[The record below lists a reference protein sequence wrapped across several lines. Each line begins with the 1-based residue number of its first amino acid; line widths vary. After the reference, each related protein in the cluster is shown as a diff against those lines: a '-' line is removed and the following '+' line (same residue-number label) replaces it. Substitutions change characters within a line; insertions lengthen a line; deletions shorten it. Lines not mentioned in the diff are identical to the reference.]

1 MPFLGTLVN
10 VGAVIAGA
18 LIGVL
23 FGKRIKGDVRDALMK
38 VLGLSVMFIGVS
50 GAMSRL
56 LKAGP
61 DGALSTDRTM
71 MMIVSLVLG
80 TVIGELINIEKWLE
94 RFGVWLKKT
103 IHAEKDEGFVA
114 AFVNTSLVICVGAMA
129 VVGAIEDG
137 LSADHTTLFAKA
149 VLDFVIVIIMSST
162 MGVGCLFAFIPILLL
177 QGSIT
182 ALAKVCEP
190 ILHIGT
196 AISDLSL
203 VGAVM
208 IFCIGV
214 NLSFGKKFR
223 AGNMLPA
230 LVIAVI
236 WAVVEHYL

>member
-1 MPFLGTLVN
+1 MDILGKT
-10 VGAVIAGA
+10 AVTSYNKIT
-18 LIGVL
+18 
-23 FGKRIKGDVRDALMK
+23 
-38 VLGLSVMFIGVS
+38 
-50 GAMSRL
+50 RL
-56 LKAGP
+56 RFVW
-61 DGALSTDRTM
+61 TIT
-71 MMIVSLVLG
+71 G
-80 TVIGELINIEKWLE
+80 TNIN
-94 RFGVWLKKT
+94 F
-103 IHAEKDEGFVA
+103 
-114 AFVNTSLVICVGAMA
+114 
-129 VVGAIEDG
+129 
-137 LSADHTTLFAKA
+137 
-149 VLDFVIVIIMSST
+149 IIMSST
-162 MGVGCLFAFIPILLL
+162 MGIGCLFAFIPILLL

>member
-23 FGKRIKGDVRDALMK
+23 LGNRIKEELRGALMK
-38 VLGLSVMFIGVS
+38 VLGLSVMFIGVA
-50 GAMSRL
+50 GALSRL
-56 LKAGP
+56 LTVGP
-61 DGALSTDRTM
+61 DGTLGTAGSM

-80 TVIGELINIEKWLE
+80 TLIGELIDIEKWLE
-94 RFGVWLKKT
+94 RFGVWLRKKV
-103 IHAEKDEGFVA
+103 HAEKDEGFVA

-137 LSADHTTLFAKA
+137 LSGDHTTLFAKA
-149 VLDFVIVIIMSST
+149 LLDFVIVIIMSST
-162 MGVGCLFAFIPILLL
+162 MGLGCLFAFVPILLL

-182 ALAKVCEP
+182 GLAKVCEP
-190 ILHIGT
+190 VLQIGS
-196 AISDLSL
+196 AIGNLSL

-214 NLSFGKKFR
+214 NLAFGKKFR

-230 LVIAVI
+230 LVIAVA
-236 WAVVEHYL
+236 WAVVESVL

>member
-23 FGKRIKGDVRDALMK
+23 FGKRIKGDVRDDLMK

-71 MMIVSLVLG
+71 MMIVSLVAG

-162 MGVGCLFAFIPILLL
+162 MGIGCLFAFIPILLL
-177 QGSIT
+177 QGSVT
-182 ALAKVCEP
+182 ALARVCEP
-190 ILHIGT
+190 VLRIGS
-196 AISDLSL
+196 AIGNLSL

-214 NLSFGKKFR
+214 NLSFGNKFR

-236 WAVVEHYL
+236 WAVAEHYL